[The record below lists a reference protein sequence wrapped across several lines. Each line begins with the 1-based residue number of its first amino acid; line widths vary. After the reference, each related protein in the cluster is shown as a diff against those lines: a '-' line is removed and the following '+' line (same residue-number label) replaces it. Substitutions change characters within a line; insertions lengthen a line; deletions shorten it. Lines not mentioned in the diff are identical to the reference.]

1 MREWKS
7 GIGRDPRSRRARCE
21 FLEAHGA
28 TAENIKMWTE
38 QALTDIGFTTE
49 KLMAQE

>member
-1 MREWKS
+1 MWK
-7 GIGRDPRSRRARCE
+7 PLE
-21 FLEAHGA
+21 TVLNNTFLEVHGA